1 MKRRLSLLLIGILL
15 AVVVLPIKAQKA
27 SQLRL
32 NEVLIKNETNYVD
45 HYGNRSAWIEIYNT
59 SAATVNIKGCY
70 LTDDPNN
77 LKKYPIPKG
86 DVLTAIPPH
95 QHLLFWAD
103 GRSDRGTFH
112 LNFLLDPDKDN
123 YIALVN
129 ADGST
134 VIDQVTI
141 PAASIV
147 ADRSYGRKMDGKDGW
162 SILSKVTPSTN
173 NVTLD
178 SNEKID
184 RLKNEDS
191 IGGIMTITAMT
202 VVFSALLMLSI
213 AFMIIG
219 RQAIS
224 FSRRRASKQSE
235 QQEVSEDMVSIPG
248 EVIAAMSMALKSE
261 LDDLHDDDSNVLT
274 ICRVERKYTPW
285 SSKIYGLR
293 QLPDRSMQPR
303 FRK

>member
-15 AVVVLPIKAQKA
+15 AVVVHPIKAQKA

-123 YIALVN
+123 Y
-129 ADGST
+129 
-134 VIDQVTI
+134 
-141 PAASIV
+141 
-147 ADRSYGRKMDGKDGW
+147 
-162 SILSKVTPSTN
+162 
-173 NVTLD
+173 
-178 SNEKID
+178 
-184 RLKNEDS
+184 
-191 IGGIMTITAMT
+191 
-202 VVFSALLMLSI
+202 
-213 AFMIIG
+213 
-219 RQAIS
+219 
-224 FSRRRASKQSE
+224 
-235 QQEVSEDMVSIPG
+235 
-248 EVIAAMSMALKSE
+248 
-261 LDDLHDDDSNVLT
+261 
-274 ICRVERKYTPW
+274 
-285 SSKIYGLR
+285 
-293 QLPDRSMQPR
+293 
-303 FRK
+303 

>member
-1 MKRRLSLLLIGILL
+1 
-15 AVVVLPIKAQKA
+15 
-27 SQLRL
+27 
-32 NEVLIKNETNYVD
+32 
-45 HYGNRSAWIEIYNT
+45 
-59 SAATVNIKGCY
+59 
-70 LTDDPNN
+70 
-77 LKKYPIPKG
+77 
-86 DVLTAIPPH
+86 
-95 QHLLFWAD
+95 
-103 GRSDRGTFH
+103 
-112 LNFLLDPDKDN
+112 
-123 YIALVN
+123 VN